1 MNPLRRLD
9 QPGPD
14 TRQAVRDVLFFM
26 SDAFLAIA
34 TADTIPSES
43 AARGVARILSVCA
56 DALHESAEG
65 ES

>member
-1 MNPLRRLD
+1 MCSFLCLMHF
-9 QPGPD
+9 
-14 TRQAVRDVLFFM
+14 FFM